1 MAAYTIPQIKE
12 KITPIAREH
21 GVKSVYI
28 FGSYARGTADEMS
41 DIDLLI
47 ERGRVRTLF
56 QLSGFRLA
64 VEKEMNLNIDLVTT
78 GISDK
83 DFLDNIQREQVLIYE
98 S

>member
-1 MAAYTIPQIKE
+1 MAVYTIPQIKE
-12 KITPIAREH
+12 RIAPIAREH
-21 GVKSVYI
+21 GVKCVYV
-28 FGSYARGTADEMS
+28 FGSYARGTANEGS

-47 ERGRVRTLF
+47 ERGDIRTLF

-64 VEKEMNLNIDLVTT
+64 VEEEMNLNIDLVTT

-83 DFLDNIQREQVLIYE
+83 EFLDNIQRDQVLIYE